1 MWYLD
6 LTHSKSNMEQWINN
20 HNKSFAFYEV
30 SDSVIHFKRVVKYK
44 NNHLKKCIKKNN
56 KKF

>member
-1 MWYLD
+1 
-6 LTHSKSNMEQWINN
+6 MEQWINN